1 MYQGLLAYG
10 LLYHHC
16 RSRKETS
23 MNPLV
28 NTDLHTYLR
37 RLVDQHLPN
46 REGDEPDRSED
57 LNLSLRRSDKDC
69 PAVEEKGTKP

>member
-1 MYQGLLAYG
+1 
-10 LLYHHC
+10 
-16 RSRKETS
+16 